1 MSGGTADIGPA
12 AARIGVVLSPVD
24 AARLDLLLALVR
36 AECEVQNLTTILE
49 EGDMVVDHLLDS
61 LALAAVAAKAGV
73 PLSGGVTCVDIGT
86 GAGFPGIP
94 LAVAHPGSRWVL
106 VESEGQKVRWLGR
119 VAGRLGLE
127 NAEIFQGR
135 GRELRHN
142 RKDLDGTVGV
152 ITARAVGDLGKLCRE
167 ARGLLRPGGI
177 LLCPKGRSLEPAE
190 LALGE
195 REAKKSG
202 LEPAGVLAMDVPGRD
217 RVCVVYSRPSSKS
230 IPTPVPPSDTAKR

>member
-1 MSGGTADIGPA
+1 MATGLVPA
-12 AARIGVVLSPVD
+12 GFGSPLPAGAEERFRVLLSWIQ
-24 AARLDLLLALVR
+24 
-36 AECEVQNLTTILE
+36 EESKTQNLTSILE

-61 LALAAVAAKAGV
+61 LALAPVAAKAGV
-73 PLSGGVTCVDIGT
+73 PLAGGVLCVDIGT

-94 LAVAHPGSRWVL
+94 LAVAFPGSRWVL
-106 VESEGQKVRWLGR
+106 VESEGRKVEWLGKI
-119 VAGRLGLE
+119 AGRLGLE

-167 ARGLLRPGGI
+167 ARGLLRPGGV
-177 LLCPKGRSLEPAE
+177 LLCPKGRNVEPAE

-202 LEPAGVLAMDVPGRD
+202 LEPAGVLPMEVPGRD
-217 RVCVVYSRPSSKS
+217 RVCVVYSRSSSRS
-230 IPTPVPPSDTAKR
+230 IPTPAPPSDTAKR